1 MNLLQSERIFILDW
15 YYWRYLTSFH
25 FPSFSSLIIS
35 NINTVNLRFDST
47 IKVNQLLIVKT
58 LFHRMA
64 TRNKRKLAAL
74 NKKNCEEHP
83 RSNLAQNSTAPR
95 SQEDYITQVSE
106 EIEGRV
112 TKKLSQEFSRT
123 ENRILGALARLDD
136 FLMNPLLQGHSGT
149 NPETSRNVLSINQGT
164 NEDDSQSD
172 PHPEAG
178 PLTSGREERRDNHHY
193 YPVSKKCLFL
203 GVLIIRPPFAHW
215 LVGVERYKLNVYCL
229 YCNAQQICK
238 VACRM

>member
-1 MNLLQSERIFILDW
+1 
-15 YYWRYLTSFH
+15 
-25 FPSFSSLIIS
+25 
-35 NINTVNLRFDST
+35 
-47 IKVNQLLIVKT
+47 
-58 LFHRMA
+58 MA

-74 NKKNCEEHP
+74 NKENCEEHP
-83 RSNLAQNSTAPR
+83 RSNLVQNSNAPR

-149 NPETSRNVLSINQGT
+149 TPETSWNVFSVNQGT

-178 PLTSGREERRDNHHY
+178 HFRSQTTQNSGPEVDPYTLSFIAHLTSHNRKTFTMEVWTKH
-193 YPVSKKCLFL
+193 
-203 GVLIIRPPFAHW
+203 
-215 LVGVERYKLNVYCL
+215 
-229 YCNAQQICK
+229 
-238 VACRM
+238 